1 MALHLHFANRLEP
14 LVAELSGLL
23 DGLWTDLAQPPS
35 VVVPSPAVAK
45 WLKLRLCEVRGIL
58 VNLPT
63 PTLESVLWGALDP
76 EPGQRIL
83 RVEALAQAIA
93 PLLDTSLL
101 AKDSFRSVRR
111 YLETAAG
118 IDPRRRWQLAQ
129 AVAKLFLEYEYNRPS
144 VWREGRWAVEGL
156 DHRWPRRGYFSR
168 ASSAES
174 DDEIWQ
180 RELHG
185 EVFSTTGPLAGTGLL
200 GLPRLHRLRREAGW
214 RPQGG
219 TLILF
224 GLEKV
229 SHFHRNLVLEL
240 SERREVHLFLQNP
253 CSEFWEDVDTSRRAR
268 KRHGTKIPKFSPD
281 DYQAQSLAD
290 RFYPAQTAGALA
302 DPKLLERWGRSSREN
317 TSLWCQATDYD
328 FSMSVEPP
336 VAANADPTAL
346 STLQHCL
353 TRRHPGPGISP
364 LELEDG
370 RILSEKIPSDRSV
383 RLLAS
388 PERTREMEAVRD
400 QLLDW
405 LSEDPS
411 RMVSDAVVLLP
422 DPSRHRAAIEA
433 VFGSRAPG
441 DPGFIPHTVLGASG
455 SESLWAR
462 GVESLL
468 RLCEE
473 PADRPGVFALFRNPL
488 CQAKLGIDPEIVA
501 TWESWA
507 EESGMLRAWDGPHRR
522 EAGDAVSVAHDPHTF
537 KAGLARLFL
546 EPLAHGATSIGL
558 TVPEGFR
565 ERISPVGDFESDL
578 SSVDRFATALEKLFH
593 QTRDLASRC
602 ADLAPSASARGL
614 GELCD
619 RWLDPGTGP
628 ESRMRRQF
636 LETLDWTSLQDTAPE
651 RRLDLAELSEIA
663 RSALESE
670 HPAPA
675 RAFAGALTFAPL
687 RAGHILPHA
696 FVAVAGL
703 DADSFPGSQDVS
715 GIDLVAK
722 TPLVGDL
729 HPVRDNR
736 SLFLQT
742 ILSAR
747 ERLVVS
753 WLSQDLQKDVQ
764 KEPSSVV
771 LELEEALAD
780 IAQGNFREIVPLLAR
795 EGGSDTISWDPL
807 DRPKADD
814 RQITDPAPTDTRIE
828 GPVQVELAEI
838 RRFLK
843 NPHSHDLARRLGWR
857 EEELPATLEASH
869 EVLGTDSLQSAIL
882 LSELFGELASLAWS
896 DPTSDPV
903 ERIHRILD
911 ERLWEAT
918 FPESMLART
927 ELASFEDWARWIWKG
942 LAALRAEFPEH
953 ALAKNQNLSLGAGG
967 RPDRCLWTRDQREFI
982 VSGRIPLALVDA
994 SRGHVVVLDCVKVE
1008 LKSAKRGPEV
1018 RTHNTMNAWMSAAVL
1033 DFSGWSRIEIRF
1045 APRESGLDWVRKTV
1059 ASGGWKHW
1067 LSDLVWDLSRGA
1079 SEYLP
1084 ARAILEHRPSSPWAL
1099 RELMEESAFPETWNR
1114 LLRPDLPGESAG
1126 DPTDFTALVNRRLGP
1141 LLALDGPA
1149 AAEAD
1154 DA

>member
-14 LVAELSGLL
+14 LVAELSELL
-23 DGLWTDLAQPPS
+23 DGLWTDLAQPPP

-45 WLKLRLCEVRGIL
+45 WLKLRLCEARGIL

-63 PTLESVLWGALDP
+63 PTLESVLWSALDP

-83 RVEALAQAIA
+83 RVEALSQAIA
-93 PLLDTSLL
+93 PLFDTNLL
-101 AKDSFRSVRR
+101 ANDSYRSVRR
-111 YLETAAG
+111 YLETASG

-168 ASSAES
+168 ASAQEV

-185 EVFSTTGPLAGTGLL
+185 EVFSATGPLAGTGLL

-240 SERREVHLFLQNP
+240 SEGREVHLFLQNP
-253 CSEFWEDVDTSRRAR
+253 CAEFWEDVDTSRRAR

-290 RFYPAQTAGALA
+290 RFYPAQTAGAQA

-370 RILSEKIPSDRSV
+370 RILSETLPADRSI
-383 RLLAS
+383 RLLS
-388 PERTREMEAVRD
+388 CPERTREMEAVRD

-433 VFGSRAPG
+433 VFASRAPG
-441 DPGFIPHTVLGASG
+441 DPGFIPHTVLGAAG

-468 RLCEE
+468 RLCQE
-473 PADRPGVFALFRNPL
+473 PADRPGVFALLRNPL
-488 CQAKLGIDPEIVA
+488 CQAKLGVDADTVA

-507 EESGMLRAWDGPHRR
+507 ETSGMLRAWDGAHRR
-522 EAGDAVSVAHDPHTF
+522 EAGDAASVAHDPHTF
-537 KAGLARLFL
+537 KAGLARLYL
-546 EPLAHGATSIGL
+546 EPLAHSETSIGL
-558 TVPEGFR
+558 SVPEGFG
-565 ERISPVGDFESDL
+565 ERISPVGDFQSDL
-578 SSVDRFATALEKLFH
+578 ASVDRFAQALEGLFH
-593 QTRDLASRC
+593 QTRALASLC
-602 ADLAPSASARGL
+602 ASERPSALAREL

-636 LETLDWTSLQDTAPE
+636 LETIGWTSLQDAFAE

-663 RSALESE
+663 KSALESE

-675 RAFAGALTFAPL
+675 RAFAGSLTFAPL
-687 RAGHILPHA
+687 RAGHILPHD

-722 TPLVGDL
+722 NPLVGDL

-753 WLSQDLQKDVQ
+753 WLSQDLQKDVA

-771 LELEEALAD
+771 MELEEALAD
-780 IAQGNFREIVPLLAR
+780 IAQGRFRETEPLLAR
-795 EGGSDTISWDPL
+795 EGGGTTASWDPCDLL
-807 DRPKADD
+807 DAAHRKESPEASALIPEEDL
-814 RQITDPAPTDTRIE
+814 
-828 GPVQVELAEI
+828 VQVDLAEI

-843 NPHSHDLARRLGWR
+843 NPHSHDLSRRLGWR
-857 EEELPATLEASH
+857 EEELPSTLEASH
-869 EVLGTDSLQSAIL
+869 EVLGTDAREDAIF
-882 LSELFGELASLAWS
+882 LSGLFGELASLAWIDLAA
-896 DPTSDPV
+896 DPIQ
-903 ERIHRILD
+903 RIRKILD
-911 ERLWEAT
+911 TRLWDAS
-918 FPESMLART
+918 FPESLLART
-927 ELASFEDWARWIWKG
+927 ELDSLEEWAAWTWKL
-942 LAALRAEFPEH
+942 LAALRGEFPEH
-953 ALAKNQNLSLGAGG
+953 TLAKNQNLSLGTA
-967 RPDRCLWTRDQREFI
+967 DRESGIRWRKDVREFV
-982 VSGRIPLALVDA
+982 VSGRIPLALVHA
-994 SRGHVVVLDCVKVE
+994 AKGHVVVLECVKMD
-1008 LKSAKRGPEV
+1008 KGNKDGPKV
-1018 RTHNTMNAWMSAAVL
+1018 RTHNTYNTWVNAAAL
-1033 DFSGWSRIEIRF
+1033 QASGWPRVEIRF
-1045 APRESGLDWVRKTV
+1045 APRESGLAWVRREV
-1059 ASGGWKHW
+1059 VGSWKEW
-1067 LSDLVWDLSRGA
+1067 MSDLVGDLSQGA
-1079 SEYLP
+1079 REYLP
-1084 ARAILEHRPSSPWAL
+1084 ARAILEHRPLSPFAL
-1099 RELMEESAFPETWNR
+1099 REELEDAAYPDPWDR
-1114 LLRPDLPGESAG
+1114 LLCPALPGESED
-1126 DPTDFTALVNRRLGP
+1126 DPTDFTALVQRRLGP
-1141 LLALDGPA
+1141 LLALDGSVV
-1149 AAEAD
+1149 AEVE